1 MGHLPAVDRRLVRM
15 RFADD
20 MSQSQIARE
29 VGRSQMSVSRALTRS
44 LDRLRTL
51 HGADLVGAE

>member
-1 MGHLPAVDRRLVRM
+1 M

-20 MSQSQIARE
+20 MSQSQIARA

-51 HGADLVGAE
+51 HSADLVGAE